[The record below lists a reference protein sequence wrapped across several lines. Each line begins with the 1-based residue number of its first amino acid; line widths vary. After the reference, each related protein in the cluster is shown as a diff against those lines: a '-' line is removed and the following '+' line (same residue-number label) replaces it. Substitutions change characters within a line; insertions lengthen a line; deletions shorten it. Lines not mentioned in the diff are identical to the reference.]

1 MNFKNRKVD
10 FPMKHCPVCNA
21 QLDDNA
27 MFCGNCGAAFSSQN
41 AQNAGQPA
49 QPVQPQPAP
58 AGGAQN
64 GSFSYPPYQPP
75 KRSPYDHTEE
85 FDHKDISD
93 NKVFAMGCYLL
104 SFLGV
109 IIALLAS
116 HKSEYAMFHV
126 RQAMKFIVLD
136 ALIGLLTATLFWTFI
151 IPILGGIAMVTLL
164 VIRIIS
170 FVQICQGKAV
180 EPYLVRNLGFLH

>member
-1 MNFKNRKVD
+1 MNFKYRKVD
-10 FPMKHCPVCNA
+10 FSMKHCPVCNA

-27 MFCGNCGAAFSSQN
+27 MFCGNCGAAFT
-41 AQNAGQPA
+41 GQA
-49 QPVQPQPAP
+49 SGEQPVQPQSAP
-58 AGGAQN
+58 AGGSSQN

-151 IPILGGIAMVTLL
+151 IPILGGIAMLTLL